1 MTGCLI
7 GSTKNIRR
15 LVLLRRKSAPVS
27 RGLIRVWTGMG
38 SLDSFILGA
47 VDTLEIASSLAV
59 HRPAD
64 KPKNDVVSIEVELAP
79 RATVGAG
86 LGLQ

>member
-1 MTGCLI
+1 
-7 GSTKNIRR
+7 
-15 LVLLRRKSAPVS
+15 
-27 RGLIRVWTGMG
+27 MG